1 MLDGGKNVA
10 IILLMEKGGCVDS
23 MVDLQM
29 SFMTHGISSMPIIPV
44 SSASELPS
52 RLDALRRQLINA
64 ANISRTRTS
73 SRADEIA
80 CAEQLRDLASHCAHG
95 QALPREHVDVLTDL
109 SSGLAS
115 LAQLAFSADGQRRIC
130 DLLGDVQG
138 GRVIA
143 FFTHGYEKSHRLGVW
158 GRDAGAQ

>member
-1 MLDGGKNVA
+1 MFCTYRRS
-10 IILLMEKGGCVDS
+10 LLQRLLISDP
-23 MVDLQM
+23 
-29 SFMTHGISSMPIIPV
+29 SFMTHGISSMLIIPI

-52 RLDALRRQLINA
+52 RLDALRRQLASA
-64 ANISRTRTS
+64 AYISRTRTNH
-73 SRADEIA
+73 RADEAA

-95 QALPREHVDVLTDL
+95 QALSREHVDVLTDL
-109 SSGLAS
+109 SAGLGS
-115 LAQLAFSADGQRRIC
+115 LAQLSFSADGQRRIR